1 MTAIT
6 SARMHHV
13 LCLLVSSESS
23 GRCVQ
28 EVMIYDLDVKLAR
41 KFGVTRHVT
50 AAELYHEKVDAY
62 Q

>member
-1 MTAIT
+1 
-6 SARMHHV
+6 MHHV